1 MGEDGWTFDNG
12 PCVLPDPIAGARRLY
27 QLYLRSNPS
36 YTGRVTGPVLWDKER
51 DVIVSNQSS
60 EIIRM
65 MNSAFDEVGASSGIS
80 IL

>member
-1 MGEDGWTFDNG
+1 MGEDGWTLDNG
-12 PCVLPDPIAGARRLY
+12 PRVLPDPIAGARRPY

-51 DVIVSNQSS
+51 DVIVSNESS